1 MIVVE
6 GEVEGVIVVEVF
18 LYVLILLEG
27 VVKEVMFVD
36 LCIQNLLMILVLK
49 GDMIGV
55 EVVEDE
61 GVDQMIV
68 RKVMIVVGVMV
79 VVVVGLV
86 GMNKIYVDVE
96 GGSLLIRKRNVIIKN
111 CVNLWRILYEN
122 NLKFCQ

>member
-1 MIVVE
+1 
-6 GEVEGVIVVEVF
+6 
-18 LYVLILLEG
+18 
-27 VVKEVMFVD
+27 
-36 LCIQNLLMILVLK
+36 
-49 GDMIGV
+49 
-55 EVVEDE
+55 
-61 GVDQMIV
+61 MIV

-122 NLKFCQ
+122 NLKFC